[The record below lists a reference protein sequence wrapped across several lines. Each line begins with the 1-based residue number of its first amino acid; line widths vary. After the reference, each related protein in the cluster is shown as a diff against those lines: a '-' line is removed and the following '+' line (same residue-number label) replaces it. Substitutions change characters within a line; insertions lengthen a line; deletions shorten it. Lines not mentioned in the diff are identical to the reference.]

1 MKTFVLDFIQCR
13 TFLSVLYR
21 VRDAQSVFIRDSV
34 FYTQSVILSPR
45 FTPESV
51 FYIQSVVRSPSVR
64 RQYFILTALAPGR
77 LNEFLEDCI
86 EYVFG
91 WIE

>member
-1 MKTFVLDFIQCR
+1 M
-13 TFLSVLYR
+13 
-21 VRDAQSVFIRDSV
+21 
-34 FYTQSVILSPR
+34 LSPH
-45 FTPESV
+45 FIPESV
-51 FYIQSVVRSPSVR
+51 FYTQSVVRSPSVR
-64 RQYFILTALAPGR
+64 GPYFILTAPAPGR